1 MSGMRSAFSRRK
13 EQKRHVTI
21 DKGLV
26 QCAMRM
32 VKCAQMYKCTSATD
46 SLQLD
51 ELELI
56 VCDELSDEMAAV
68 ELSCCSLFPE
78 HLVP

>member
-1 MSGMRSAFSRRK
+1 M
-13 EQKRHVTI
+13 H
-21 DKGLV
+21 
-26 QCAMRM
+26 
-32 VKCAQMYKCTSATD
+32 KCTSATD

-78 HLVP
+78 SISRVTRSRSRPLKEHQDEQ